1 MLLKIMEDVS
11 GIPKLEKKID
21 DLQSSVEFM
30 SKEYHDLLETC
41 KKQENAIIKLENNV
55 ELLTK
60 KNSEKKHKSDSMKEC
75 ILSSLLQTCVLIGIS
90 DSTRQ

>member
-60 KNSEKKHKSDSMKEC
+60 KKNSEKKTQ
-75 ILSSLLQTCVLIGIS
+75 I
-90 DSTRQ
+90 RQHERMHSFFFAADF